1 MCLHRQK
8 DQLPKGGRRER
19 RSGTEYLA
27 LNDDL
32 DTPLKQF
39 VVAHANIVRHCR
51 AIHDAVMSKPA

>member
-1 MCLHRQK
+1 
-8 DQLPKGGRRER
+8 
-19 RSGTEYLA
+19 

-51 AIHDAVMSKPA
+51 AIHDAVMEKKA